1 MECGL
6 RISVILLANRSASLA
21 NSSNSSGLFKYNAN
35 MGSVSGW
42 VSFTQCAMMH
52 LEKNKKSNGTENSH
66 IPGSRVQKSLFS
78 FLFDFASF
86 DIDVKRSLHH
96 SIRHS
101 KHDIDVEG
109 FLHHSTIAIT
119 FPKSNPKVLFQ

>member
-21 NSSNSSGLFKYNAN
+21 NSSNSSALSKYNAN
-35 MGSVSGW
+35 M
-42 VSFTQCAMMH
+42 VSFNQCAMMH
-52 LEKNKKSNGTENSH
+52 LEKKNKKSNGTENSH
-66 IPGSRVQKSLFS
+66 IPGFRVQKSLFS
-78 FLFDFASF
+78 FRFDFASF
-86 DIDVKRSLHH
+86 VIDVKRSLHH

>member
-1 MECGL
+1 
-6 RISVILLANRSASLA
+6 
-21 NSSNSSGLFKYNAN
+21 
-35 MGSVSGW
+35 
-42 VSFTQCAMMH
+42 MMH

-66 IPGSRVQKSLFS
+66 IPGFRVQKSLFS
-78 FLFDFASF
+78 FRFDFASF